1 MTRRTIK
8 NPDPD
13 RKAATLVI
21 AAHGSSR
28 HPGARPVHRHV
39 EVLRQR
45 GLFADVTPGFLK
57 EPPFLRHV
65 LEAVETPHSFVVPMV
80 TGNGTITGTL
90 IPAMIADA
98 DCKTNV
104 HMCLPVG
111 NHPMLANLMA
121 ERVGGVL
128 TGHGLAAKDC
138 ALLLAAHGN
147 ARNPEVSEAARAVAV
162 NLGREL
168 GIASAAAFI
177 EEAPFIRGWPGLLDA
192 ENIIV
197 LPFLVGGGF
206 HCVEDL
212 PGMLGLDA
220 LDETPSVAGPF
231 AVHGR
236 RLWCC
241 PAVGNEAAIADII
254 VDRVNSAV

>member
-1 MTRRTIK
+1 M
-8 NPDPD
+8 D

-28 HPGARPVHRHV
+28 HPGARPVLRHA
-39 EVLRQR
+39 EELRQR
-45 GLFADVTPGFLK
+45 GLFADVKPGFLK
-57 EPPFLRHV
+57 EPPFLADV
-65 LEAVETPHSFVVPMV
+65 LADIETAQAFVVPMV
-80 TGNGTITGTL
+80 TGNGTITDTL
-90 IPAMIADA
+90 IPGIVADSECA
-98 DCKTNV
+98 ATV

-111 NHPMLANLMA
+111 NHPMLTNIMA

-128 TGHGLAAKDC
+128 SGHGLAVNNC

-147 ARNPEVSEAARAVAV
+147 ARNPDVAEAARAVAV

-177 EEAPFIRGWPGLLDA
+177 EEAPFISDWPDLLDA
-192 ENIIV
+192 ENVIV
-197 LPFLVGGGF
+197 LPFLIGGGF

-220 LDETPSVAGPF
+220 LDETPGVAGPF
-231 AVHGR
+231 TVHER

-254 VDRVNSAV
+254 VERVNSGL